1 MWVLFS
7 LAVAAV
13 QDPRCSSIKT
23 DDLVACAEAKFE
35 RADRA
40 LNAEWRKLP
49 HSNGMVLAQRAWVTF
64 RDAECVAA
72 NPAEPQGREYL
83 INKILCEATLTE
95 QRTEQLRKTYRG
107 R

>member
-1 MWVLFS
+1 MWILFA

-13 QDPRCSSIKT
+13 GDSHCSSTKT
-23 DDLVACAEAKFE
+23 DDLIACAESKFE

-49 HSNGMVLAQRAWVTF
+49 HSKEMVRAQRAWSTF
-64 RDAECVAA
+64 RDAECIAA
-72 NPAEPQGREYL
+72 NPANPQGREYL

-95 QRTEQLRKTYRG
+95 QRTEQLRKTYGWR
-107 R
+107 

>member
-1 MWVLFS
+1 
-7 LAVAAV
+7 
-13 QDPRCSSIKT
+13 
-23 DDLVACAEAKFE
+23 
-35 RADRA
+35 
-40 LNAEWRKLP
+40 
-49 HSNGMVLAQRAWVTF
+49 MVLAQRAWVTF